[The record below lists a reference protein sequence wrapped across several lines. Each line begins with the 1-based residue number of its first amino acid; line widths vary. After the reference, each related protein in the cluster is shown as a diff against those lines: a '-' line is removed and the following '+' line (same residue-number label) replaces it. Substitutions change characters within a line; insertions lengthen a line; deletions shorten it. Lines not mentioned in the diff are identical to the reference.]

1 MKKMIG
7 LCMTAALIGLLSS
20 GAALASEWVQ
30 ENDGRWWYRLDDG
43 TYPSNSW
50 YTIDGK
56 YYYFDASGYMMA
68 NTTTPDGY
76 QVGADGAWIDADN
89 STAAY
94 DAQFA
99 EQTSL
104 GSMYYYKPA
113 NWNESAGNTSTSRT
127 YFKNDTSLML
137 NVQIQD
143 MISGFSSDTY
153 QFLYK
158 YVMLSM
164 ADNSTDK
171 FSDYSAL
178 TIGGQN
184 SGKGRLKGL
193 KGIEEYDNVIYMTI
207 YGGKV
212 YVIVVG
218 EKGGLSS
225 DSLQFADRFAS
236 KVTFGTA
243 SQTAGSAS
251 ASSGGTASTNTIIA
265 DSNKVYNITNRE
277 SGSES
282 SETGSSYSSSKS
294 SATGYEA
301 IYNKYKKKLQNCNGD
316 IYELAEIYDA
326 GVNEMAKYLMMHTST
341 SSSYYSWAKKLGK
354 VYVNEGGDTYG
365 ISNLSDYMDW

>member
-20 GAALASEWVQ
+20 GAAFASEWVQ

-43 TYPSNSW
+43 TYPSDSW

-76 QVGADGAWIDADN
+76 QVGADGAWIDNNNGA
-89 STAAY
+89 AAY
-94 DAQFA
+94 DAQFG
-99 EQTSL
+99 EQLSL
-104 GSMYYYKPA
+104 GSMYYYRPA
-113 NWNESAGNTSTSRT
+113 NWYEASGNTSTSRT
-127 YFKNDTSLML
+127 YFKNDANLIL

-143 MISGFSSDTY
+143 ISSGFGSDTY
-153 QFLYK
+153 QLVYK
-158 YVMLSM
+158 YIMLSM
-164 ADNSTDK
+164 AGNSTDK
-171 FSDYSAL
+171 FTDYSAL
-178 TIGGQN
+178 TIGGLD

-193 KGIEEYDNVIYMTI
+193 KGIEDYDNVIYMTI

-212 YVIVVG
+212 YVIVLG
-218 EKGGLSS
+218 EKGGLSN

-236 KVTFGTA
+236 KVTFGAA
-243 SQTAGSAS
+243 SQTAGSTS
-251 ASSGGTASTNTIIA
+251 ASGGATSTNTIIA

-282 SETGSSYSSSKS
+282 SETDTSYSSKS

-301 IYNKYKKKLQNCNGD
+301 IYNKYKKKLQNCDGD
-316 IYELAEIYDA
+316 VYELADIYND
-326 GVNEMAKYLMMHTST
+326 GVGEMAKYLIKHTST
-341 SSSYYSWAKKLGK
+341 SSSYYSWVKKLGK
-354 VYVNEGGDTYG
+354 VYVDEGGDTYG